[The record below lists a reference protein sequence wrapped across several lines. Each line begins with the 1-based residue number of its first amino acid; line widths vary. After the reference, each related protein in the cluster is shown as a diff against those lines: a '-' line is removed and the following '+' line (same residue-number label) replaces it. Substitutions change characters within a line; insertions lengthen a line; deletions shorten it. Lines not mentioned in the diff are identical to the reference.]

1 MDATGG
7 FIATV
12 IERTRAY
19 LDDPSLDAKY
29 DDNFLVRNIISPTFA
44 SVASRINNS
53 TTNAISVW
61 IPFPLTKGTQYFALP
76 PCVGEVWRLAQRNTD
91 KWVSREAMPRTEWHY
106 RGPNWKVEGNM
117 MVFAPT
123 PDLDYDDLE
132 LQFIHNGEVQPFRM
146 PTATLVG
153 APSNLV
159 ITGTAGQFSCTSTTL
174 VVGQDIKITGTY
186 GGTGSISGYSSGKTY
201 YIISTNGTT
210 TFTLSETKGG
220 SAITTTAG
228 TPTGLSYT
236 TTADTIAFN
245 IALNPAVGTI
255 DRRDNAYLGSVVRIL
270 TSTGVLEERIISTW
284 TKDNNYWKV
293 VVRQPFTYQTAGT
306 ISNVEFAPFG
316 LESLYE
322 AVAVGS
328 AMKLGIYKKMA
339 GTQFQMLQMQYKD
352 AMKTAMDHFSNMQM
366 RNGKYFERS
375 TADNSLNDWRNI

>member
-1 MDATGG
+1 MDSTGG

-29 DDNFLVRNIISPTFA
+29 DDNFLVRNIISPTFG

-53 TTNAISVW
+53 TTNSISVW

-117 MVFAPT
+117 MVFSPT

-132 LQFIHNGEVQPFRM
+132 LQFIHNGEVQPFRLN
-146 PTATLVG
+146 TATL
-153 APSNLV
+153 S
-159 ITGTAGQFSCTSTTL
+159 S
-174 VVGQDIKITGTY
+174 
-186 GGTGSISGYSSGKTY
+186 SSGG
-201 YIISTNGTT
+201 I
-210 TFTLSETKGG
+210 
-220 SAITTTAG
+220 
-228 TPTGLSYT
+228 
-236 TTADTIAFN
+236 DTITFP
-245 IALNPAVGTI
+245 LTSSTAVGTI
-255 DRRDNAYLGSVVRIL
+255 DRRDNAYLGCVVRIL

-284 TKDNNYWKV
+284 TKDSTNWKV
-293 VVRQPFTYQTAGT
+293 VVRQPFLYNSVGT

-328 AMKLGIYKKMA
+328 AMKLGVYKKMA